1 MKIDTRVCESQGLP
15 NGLDLSYGICTRFKV
30 MTPRDMIHTMHSP
43 LSEPTTHLL
52 ALRVA
57 LANAV
62 PRGIT
67 PVRAGS

>member
-15 NGLDLSYGICTRFKV
+15 NGLDLSYGICT
-30 MTPRDMIHTMHSP
+30 

-67 PVRAGS
+67 PVRAG